1 MFISMIII
9 LLFGYVWGKGSPA
22 LVNLGDVKH
31 FEEAIDRLP
40 ESVEDKL
47 EELSDSS
54 PKVGLQCELCSTIFW
69 EK

>member
-22 LVNLGDVKH
+22 LVNLGDAKH

-47 EELSDSS
+47 EELSDS
-54 PKVGLQCELCSTIFW
+54 VGLQCELCSTIFW